1 MSYYP
6 TQEDELR
13 AKEAQAES
21 IKQSE
26 EAKFLSTFQTI
37 PARNVGRLSELAK
50 AIVSNFN
57 RIMEGARQE
66 PYQRQEDIMAGMK
79 KLLEEQINVI
89 EARRTYTVK
98 INPSTAL
105 KEEKKATTAVV
116 FCPRLIS
123 ELTCCALLRFKF
135 DVTII
140 QKARC

>member
-13 AKEAQAES
+13 TKEAEAEAV
-21 IKQSE
+21 KQTE

-37 PARNVGRLSELAK
+37 PVRNVVRLSEMAE
-50 AIVSNFN
+50 AIVKNFN
-57 RIMEGARQE
+57 RIMEEARQE

-89 EARRTYTVK
+89 EARRAYTIK

-105 KEEKKATTAVV
+105 KEERKV
-116 FCPRLIS
+116 
-123 ELTCCALLRFKF
+123 
-135 DVTII
+135 
-140 QKARC
+140 

>member
-79 KLLEEQINVI
+79 KDQCDRSATHLYGKDKPVDCLK
-89 EARRTYTVK
+89 RR
-98 INPSTAL
+98 
-105 KEEKKATTAVV
+105 KKGLAAVV

-140 QKARC
+140 QKLAVEVA

>member
-13 AKEAQAES
+13 AREAQAETV
-21 IKQSE
+21 KQTE

-37 PARNVGRLSELAK
+37 PVRNVGRLSGMAK
-50 AIVSNFN
+50 EIVRNFN
-57 RIMEGARQE
+57 RIMEEARQE

-89 EARRTYTVK
+89 EARRDYTIK

-105 KEEKKATTAVV
+105 KEEKKA
-116 FCPRLIS
+116 
-123 ELTCCALLRFKF
+123 
-135 DVTII
+135 
-140 QKARC
+140 

>member
-13 AKEAQAES
+13 TKEAEAEGT
-21 IKQSE
+21 KKAE
-26 EAKFLSTFQTI
+26 EAKFLSTFQAI

-57 RIMEGARQE
+57 RIMEEARQE

-79 KLLEEQINVI
+79 KLLEEQVNVI
-89 EARRTYTVK
+89 EARRAYTIK

-105 KEEKKATTAVV
+105 REE
-116 FCPRLIS
+116 
-123 ELTCCALLRFKF
+123 
-135 DVTII
+135 
-140 QKARC
+140 QKA

>member
-13 AKEAQAES
+13 AKEAQAEN
-21 IKQSE
+21 IKQAE
-26 EAKFLSTFQTI
+26 ETKFLATFQTI
-37 PARNVGRLSELAK
+37 PARNVRSLSELAN

-57 RIMEGARQE
+57 RLMEQTRQE

-89 EARRTYTVK
+89 EARRAYTIK

-105 KEEKKATTAVV
+105 KEEKNSSS
-116 FCPRLIS
+116 RGL
-123 ELTCCALLRFKF
+123 
-135 DVTII
+135 
-140 QKARC
+140 

>member
-13 AKEAQAES
+13 TKEAQAEG
-21 IKQSE
+21 IKQEE
-26 EAKFLSTFQTI
+26 EARFLSTFQTT

-50 AIVSNFN
+50 TIVSNFN
-57 RIMEGARQE
+57 RIMEEARQE

-89 EARRTYTVK
+89 EARRAYTIK

-105 KEEKKATTAVV
+105 REEKKA
-116 FCPRLIS
+116 
-123 ELTCCALLRFKF
+123 
-135 DVTII
+135 
-140 QKARC
+140 